1 MGEVRHFQDLTVRE
15 ITDLALVQ
23 GDHDK
28 FVEIVDSLVKIHK
41 IVKETNELE
50 LLLKIYHD
58 KR

>member
-1 MGEVRHFQDLTVRE
+1 MRHFQDLTVRE
-15 ITDLALVQ
+15 ITDLALAQ

-41 IVKETNELE
+41 IVKETEQLE